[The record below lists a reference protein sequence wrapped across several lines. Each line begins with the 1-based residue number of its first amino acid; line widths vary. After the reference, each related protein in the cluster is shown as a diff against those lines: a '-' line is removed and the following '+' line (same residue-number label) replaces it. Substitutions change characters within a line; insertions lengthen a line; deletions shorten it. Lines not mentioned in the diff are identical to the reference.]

1 MTGLWRPVC
10 LIGLAAA
17 LVLSTIGCGG
27 DEPSVAGA
35 ADGGENPDAIAPQ
48 PDGGDAA
55 SDPDAAVPGE
65 GGPALPP
72 STAATYRDQDP
83 RQGFTTGTISFIDEA
98 TDVT

>member
-65 GGPALPP
+65 GGPALLRPC
-72 STAATYRDQDP
+72 
-83 RQGFTTGTISFIDEA
+83 FFL
-98 TDVT
+98 